1 MHERETTAA
10 VSALLRETAGTLLR
24 AGWECV
30 ERLSCGEGQEGG
42 EG

>member
-10 VSALLRETAGTLLR
+10 VGALLREVVGALLR

-30 ERLSCGEGQEGG
+30 KRLSCSEG
-42 EG
+42 